1 MPGLGPLIEEFDLN
15 LASDYKPII
24 IYITCMCAFY
34 SFLYVVILN
43 NDK

>member
-1 MPGLGPLIEEFDLN
+1 MPGLGPVLEEFGLDFE
-15 LASDYKPII
+15 YKSFI

>member
-1 MPGLGPLIEEFDLN
+1 MPGLGPLIEEYGLDFN
-15 LASDYKPII
+15 YTSFV
-24 IYITCMCAFY
+24 IYISCICAFY

>member
-1 MPGLGPLIEEFDLN
+1 MPGLGNVIEEYGLN
-15 LASDYKPII
+15 FDYKLFV
-24 IYITCMCAFY
+24 IYISCMCAFY